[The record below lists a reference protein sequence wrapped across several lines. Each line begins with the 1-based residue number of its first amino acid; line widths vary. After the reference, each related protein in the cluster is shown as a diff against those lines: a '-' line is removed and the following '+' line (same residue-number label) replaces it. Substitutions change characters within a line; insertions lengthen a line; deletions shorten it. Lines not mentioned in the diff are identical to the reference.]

1 MGAAS
6 NGVGTVHDIHLLC
19 QAARTMSDG
28 NAFTFVDVPR
38 FFPGSEE
45 YEVVATQI
53 LFIFNPIPGEMI
65 QFDDHIF
72 QMGWF
77 NHQPE

>member
-19 QAARTMSDG
+19 QAARKMSDG

-38 FFPGSEE
+38 FFAESEE
-45 YEVVATQI
+45 Y
-53 LFIFNPIPGEMI
+53 
-65 QFDDHIF
+65 
-72 QMGWF
+72 
-77 NHQPE
+77 